1 MIVIY
6 NNNMCILIIITNL
19 KTMIH
24 NKINIYKQTLKK
36 IWFSLLV
43 NIKVIIISN
52 LFYSQLYFILIYVVG
67 NDLRGSQRSEELYLK
82 GLKNKIEL
90 EDKAQ

>member
-52 LFYSQLYFILIYVVG
+52 LFYS
-67 NDLRGSQRSEELYLK
+67 
-82 GLKNKIEL
+82 
-90 EDKAQ
+90 